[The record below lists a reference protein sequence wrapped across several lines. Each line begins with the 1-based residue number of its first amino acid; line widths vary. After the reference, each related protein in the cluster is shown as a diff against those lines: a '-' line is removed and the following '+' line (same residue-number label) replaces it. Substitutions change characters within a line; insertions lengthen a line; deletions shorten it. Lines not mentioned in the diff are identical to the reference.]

1 MSLCHGNIGNL
12 LMVKELAKRQSG
24 LEQRA
29 LRFEQKVNV
38 MLTEKGVLLAG
49 EKYSYGMMDGLAG
62 IGYGCLK
69 LSGKIRLPEVLLL
82 EIS

>member
-1 MSLCHGNIGNL
+1 
-12 LMVKELAKRQSG
+12 MVKELAKRQPG

-29 LRFEQKVNV
+29 LRFEQRVNA

-49 EKYSYGMMDGLAG
+49 EKYSYGMMDGLSG